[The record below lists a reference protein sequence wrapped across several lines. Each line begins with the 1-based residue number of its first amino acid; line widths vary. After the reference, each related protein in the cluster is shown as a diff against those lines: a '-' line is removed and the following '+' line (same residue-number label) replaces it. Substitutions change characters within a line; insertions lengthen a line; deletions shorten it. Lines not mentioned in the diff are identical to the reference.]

1 MTLCMKMLERGLSSS
16 TRDMAL
22 CGWTVGRTTTFRLLH
37 IRSADACLNSLHVV
51 LGMYGQLYRNASV
64 LNYSSWLIRQSRT
77 RQKCV
82 RGFVARRDRGA
93 ERGDVSWSS
102 PNFDWGRSMAPAHT
116 KILGGNNSVGPCVV
130 IPPATLS
137 APLMPG
143 GSTATSFR
151 PQNSVRCTARHH
163 DGRVDGRKRR

>member
-116 KILGGNNSVGPCVV
+116 KILGGNKFGGALWRNPSRDFIGTLDAGGLHRNI
-130 IPPATLS
+130 IPPTKFCALHRTT
-137 APLMPG
+137 P
-143 GSTATSFR
+143 
-151 PQNSVRCTARHH
+151 
-163 DGRVDGRKRR
+163 